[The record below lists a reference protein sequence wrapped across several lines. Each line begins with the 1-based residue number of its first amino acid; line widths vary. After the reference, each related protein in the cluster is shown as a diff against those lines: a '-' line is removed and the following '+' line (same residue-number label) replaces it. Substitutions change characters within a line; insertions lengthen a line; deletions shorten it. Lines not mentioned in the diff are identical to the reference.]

1 MKTLNINN
9 SKVVTDLAN
18 SYFRNNRFMIGTSI
32 PTEGSY
38 NLGDIIINTSE
49 TSLQEPMWICIES
62 GTPGAWQVFNAS
74 GEGGGGRTVCV
85 RNQVIIDSP
94 ASVIDL
100 GIGTFDRS
108 KDTLMVFI
116 NADYAYENVDY
127 KVSGTTIV
135 AVDKEWNKV
144 GMSDFT
150 FDFVVF
156 KSILDEGLS
165 SSTELIYLKDY
176 FVLEEDSSEIVIGI
190 DNYCKDTDILNVYKN
205 SVYLTEDVDYITEFN
220 TMTSLNGNW
229 TAGDKFTFTIIK
241 QVAKLVPEAVVYSD
255 NIVDGAV
262 TLNKLTEDLRENI
275 VTKKYLDAAIAN
287 FVSEQRIIE
296 MINQSVSSNLTDSI
310 KDIEQQLSSI
320 KSEIVDIKIRLDMPS
335 NGEADSSGFWYDSLG
350 NGNNIASVEGLLL
363 DSENNKISGGPGSIT
378 FNSVNTT
385 GNPDEVIITV
395 DMDNNY
401 VESIC
406 ETETSAGSD
415 TIKVSGY
422 IYEIK

>member
-9 SKVVTDLAN
+9 LKVVTDLTN

-32 PTEGSY
+32 PTEGFY

-62 GTPGAWQVFNAS
+62 GTPGMWQVFNAS
-74 GEGGGGRTVCV
+74 GEGGGRTVCV

-127 KVSGTTIV
+127 KISGTTIV

-176 FVLEEDSSEIVIGI
+176 LVLEENTSEIVIGI

-205 SVYLTEDVDYITEFN
+205 SAYLTEDVDYITENN
-220 TMTSLNGNW
+220 TMISLSGDW
-229 TAGDKFTFTIIK
+229 VVGDKFAFTVIK

-262 TLNKLTEDLRENI
+262 TLNKLTEDLRDSI

-287 FVSEQRIIE
+287 FVSEQKIIE
-296 MINQSVSSNLTDSI
+296 MINQSVSSNLTESV
-310 KDIEQQLSSI
+310 KNIEQQLSSI
-320 KSEIVDIKIRLDMPS
+320 KNEIVDIKIRLDMPS
-335 NGEADSSGFWYDSLG
+335 NGEADSSGFWYDALS
-350 NGNNIASVEGLLL
+350 NGNNIEFIEGLSL
-363 DSENNKISGGPGSIT
+363 DSKNNRINGAPGSVI
-378 FNSVNTT
+378 FNSINTT
-385 GNPDEVIITV
+385 GDPDEIIITV

-401 VESIC
+401 MESIY
-406 ETETSAGSD
+406 EKDTSAGTD
-415 TIKVSGY
+415 TIEVSGY